1 MWGLSRANNTRSRGM
16 VHGGMKSERDGNKRG
31 WLYENDIDEE
41 SRRERG

>member
-1 MWGLSRANNTRSRGM
+1 
-16 VHGGMKSERDGNKRG
+16 MKSERDGNKRG